1 MMWRTGGVV
10 LVAIMA
16 GCAPVDSRTT
26 RSDAPWYRSIV
37 EPVHSDA
44 DRILKFYDRLTLMK
58 PSELPHELEITREAF
73 ENDKSQLNRMQLAL
87 LLSYPGASFRDDNA
101 AIALLAPFIKDKG
114 QENSSLRPL
123 AIWLNSGLL
132 ELRRAEEASQQ
143 QAAKFKD
150 EQRRAEA
157 LQQKTEMSQQ
167 KAEALQQKLDAILE
181 MEMKMIEREQSIPK
195 KK

>member
-1 MMWRTGGVV
+1 MWRAAGVV
-10 LVAIMA
+10 LIAILA
-16 GCAPVDSRTT
+16 GCAPLDSRTT
-26 RSDAPWYRSIV
+26 RSDAPWYRSVV
-37 EPVHSDA
+37 EPARSDA
-44 DRILKFYDRLTLMK
+44 DRIMKFYDRLTLMK
-58 PSELPHELEITREAF
+58 GSELAHELEVVREAF

-101 AIALLAPFIKDKG
+101 AIALLGPFIKDKA
-114 QENSSLRPL
+114 QEGSSLRPL
-123 AIWLNSGLL
+123 AMWLNSELL
-132 ELRRAEEASQQ
+132 DVRRAEEASQQ
-143 QAAKFKD
+143 QASKFKE

-157 LQQKTEMSQQ
+157 LQQKIEVSQQ